1 MATEVGIANAALR
14 RLGATRIA
22 SFTDGSKSA
31 NCVLDFYEETRDEL
45 LRSHPWN
52 FARSRQKLAQLA
64 TAPAF
69 GFDYAYG
76 LPSDWMRTV
85 AVHDNDAGEG
95 TIEYSEE
102 IQGGQGVILASSS
115 AVYLSYVA
123 FISDPN
129 RMPADF
135 RKALSRLLA
144 TAMAIDLTKSN
155 TIRSECDDEAKS
167 LVRRA
172 KSTDAQGSSPVRR
185 PQGSWAAVRG
195 GRRRA

>member
-1 MATEVGIANAALR
+1 MGICNAALR
-14 RLGATRIA
+14 RLGATPIT
-22 SFTDGSKSA
+22 SLTEGSKSA
-31 NCVLDFYEETRDEL
+31 NSIRDFYEETRDEL

-52 FARSRQKLAQLA
+52 YARSRQKLAQLA

-85 AVHDNDAGEG
+85 GVHDNDGGFG

-115 AVYLSYVA
+115 EVYLSYVA
-123 FISDPN
+123 LITDPN
-129 RMPADF
+129 RMPADV

-144 TAMAIDLTKSN
+144 AAAAIDLTKSN
-155 TIRSECDDEAKS
+155 TIREACEEEAKA

-172 KSTDAQGSSPVRR
+172 KSADAQGSSPVRR
-185 PQGSWAAVRG
+185 PQGSWAASRG
-195 GRRRA
+195 GRWR